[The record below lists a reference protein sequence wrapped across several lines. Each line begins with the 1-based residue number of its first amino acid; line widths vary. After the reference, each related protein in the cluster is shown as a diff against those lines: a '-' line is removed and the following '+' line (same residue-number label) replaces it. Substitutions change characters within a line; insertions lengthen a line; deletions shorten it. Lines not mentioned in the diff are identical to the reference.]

1 MEYDEILNN
10 TDINDIKAYAKALL
24 DSEEACWECDPIL
37 IDEFWSQKVHEFLEK
52 LAN

>member
-1 MEYDEILNN
+1 MEYAEILNN

-24 DSEEACWECDPIL
+24 KSEDMCWDCDPIL